1 MDKTIKTVGDEFFKD
16 MANIVR
22 PLGGIDMLH
31 IDSEIALVDRAIK
44 LYNKNAETENALKT
58 IKASLRM
65 IYMETESKE
74 LHGTKQFI
82 KVSDK
87 NNEAY
92 IDKDSD
98 VVIGTNNYNPT
109 LVLKALK
116 RAVEDGKVSK
126 RTLERCRK
134 TGTKKVPLIF
144 PVSK

>member
-1 MDKTIKTVGDEFFKD
+1 MDKTIKTVGGNFLDE
-16 MANIVR
+16 MAGIVR
-22 PLGGIDMLH
+22 PIGGVDMLH

-92 IDKDSD
+92 IDKESD

-109 LVLKALK
+109 LVLKAFK
-116 RAVEDGKVSK
+116 RAVEEGKVSK

-134 TGTKKVPLIF
+134 PSTKKVPLIF